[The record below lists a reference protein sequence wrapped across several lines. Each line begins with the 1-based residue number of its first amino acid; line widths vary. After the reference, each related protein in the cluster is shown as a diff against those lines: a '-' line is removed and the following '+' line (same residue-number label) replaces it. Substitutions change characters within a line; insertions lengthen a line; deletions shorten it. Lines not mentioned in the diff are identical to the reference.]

1 METLL
6 NMNESK
12 SQLIKALK
20 KATAEALESGMD
32 VTAVLGCFEYVQLGL
47 ASVAFKLMLDD
58 DKNED

>member
-1 METLL
+1 MKDQ
-6 NMNESK
+6 SK